1 MSRRLLAVLVGA
13 LVVLMVGSSQALA
26 AVAGGPVVTSFSPGS
41 GAVGSQV
48 VITGTGFDGATSVRL
63 GGKEAVFTV
72 DSATQ
77 VTATVP
83 AVKVRGRVRIETPS
97 GVARSTGVFTVTH
110 DTAVAIS
117 SFAPSGGVKGS
128 TVVITGTGLG
138 GVTSV
143 RFGGKHE
150 ARFTVDSP
158 TQITATVPADAVT
171 GKLRVADGSGAVK
184 STSSFTVAATLV
196 RSFAPVSAG
205 VGDILTL
212 SGKGLNAVTAVNFG
226 GGVSTTGVTVGTD
239 AKTLT
244 VHVPAGAASGP
255 LSVTVAGAPIPVG
268 GGSLQV
274 TGVNPHAEKVLVIL
288 TAPGGTSD
296 TVTQQSAQAVFDGPT
311 DAWFRQV
318 SYGRVGIAATVT
330 PWLSIPPLSGCD
342 SGAIGDAADSAA
354 VAAGFSPSDYD
365 HVVYYMP
372 NNPNCFWI
380 GSGLGVEPGK
390 RIWLN
395 GRLDVNLI
403 AHVMGHNWGLDH
415 ANALLCRDP
424 SGQYVPESGSCAV
437 LPLADPFSVLGGG
450 QGYYTAPQRD
460 YLGWLSG
467 SGMVT
472 TVTSSGTY
480 TLDPTELPHDSP
492 VALKIPVGDK
502 IYWLEYRYPT
512 GLDSFISSR
521 PTCDWQGVQVRENS
535 PGTLMES
542 SLLQFGPASS
552 CGALA
557 WGDSWTDPTGKLT
570 IDSQGSPS
578 SAVTGMS
585 VHITLS

>member
-1 MSRRLLAVLVGA
+1 M
-13 LVVLMVGSSQALA
+13 
-26 AVAGGPVVTSFSPGS
+26 
-41 GAVGSQV
+41 
-48 VITGTGFDGATSVRL
+48 
-63 GGKEAVFTV
+63 
-72 DSATQ
+72 
-77 VTATVP
+77 
-83 AVKVRGRVRIETPS
+83 RIETPS

-138 GVTSV
+138 GVTSL

-158 TQITATVPADAVT
+158 TQITATVPGTVT
-171 GKLRVADGSGAVK
+171 GKMRVADGSGAVK
-184 STSSFTVAATLV
+184 STSSFTVATTLV

-205 VGDILTL
+205 VGDLLTL

-244 VHVPAGAASGP
+244 VQVPAGAASGP
-255 LSVTVAGAPIPVG
+255 VSVTVAGAAIPVG

-274 TGVNPHAEKVLVIL
+274 TGVNPHAETVLVIL

-296 TVTQQSAQAVFDGPT
+296 TVTQQDAAQAVSTDRPT
-311 DAWFRQV
+311 RGSAGLVRQ
-318 SYGRVGIAATVT
+318 GRDRGDRNAVALDPSA
-330 PWLSIPPLSGCD
+330 SGCD
-342 SGAIGDAADSAA
+342 SGAIGDAADRAA

-372 NNPNCFWI
+372 NNPSCFWI

-415 ANALLCRDP
+415 ANE
-424 SGQYVPESGSCAV
+424 QYVVWVE
-437 LPLADPFSVLGGG
+437 
-450 QGYYTAPQRD
+450 
-460 YLGWLSG
+460 
-467 SGMVT
+467 
-472 TVTSSGTY
+472 
-480 TLDPTELPHDSP
+480 
-492 VALKIPVGDK
+492 
-502 IYWLEYRYPT
+502 
-512 GLDSFISSR
+512 
-521 PTCDWQGVQVRENS
+521 
-535 PGTLMES
+535 
-542 SLLQFGPASS
+542 AS
-552 CGALA
+552 
-557 WGDSWTDPTGKLT
+557 T
-570 IDSQGSPS
+570 
-578 SAVTGMS
+578 
-585 VHITLS
+585 